1 MKIIITHQL
10 ITVTNQSIRTYCI
23 GIARCSDIEEYE
35 YLEFLIVGGYDED
48 EQKHSD
54 NILQFQKENNT
65 FIIIGRLL
73 QGRYDHSMSIVS
85 VNDYACANQSRK
97 MTTYWW
103 LLDDYSSPM
112 INSVFWILKINQ
124 FILFCAKLSTDTECK
139 MPTMTKSEVMF

>member
-97 MTTYWW
+97 MTTYW
-103 LLDDYSSPM
+103 
-112 INSVFWILKINQ
+112 
-124 FILFCAKLSTDTECK
+124 
-139 MPTMTKSEVMF
+139 